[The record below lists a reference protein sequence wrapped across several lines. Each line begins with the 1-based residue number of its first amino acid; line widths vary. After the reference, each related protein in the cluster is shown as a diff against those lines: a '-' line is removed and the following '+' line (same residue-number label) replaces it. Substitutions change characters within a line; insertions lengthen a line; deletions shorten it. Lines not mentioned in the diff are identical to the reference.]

1 MSRPFGV
8 HGHRQARQSAS
19 RCAALCFIVVMAAS
33 GCSAPSREET
43 DAIRIPIDLLP
54 RVLVHAAAE
63 ELRPPELRCENPVRD
78 EDWIALAEELRA
90 ADVALRDSSG
100 GQGGMTS
107 DAEIT
112 ARLKLELETRGWP
125 SPCALGDRASKQ
137 LWFVVQHTPDRAL
150 LDDSLGYFE
159 EAASFG
165 FVPYSQVA
173 TMRDRI
179 LMYAGEPQIYGTQFV
194 CDVESGRWVRWELAE
209 PDHLEDLRRRAG
221 LIPGEWEERV
231 MNHGRPPC
239 GG

>member
-1 MSRPFGV
+1 MSRSSGV
-8 HGHRQARQSAS
+8 HGHRQDRNSPS
-19 RCAALCFIVVMAAS
+19 RLTVLFSIVIMAVS

-54 RVLVHAAAE
+54 RVIIHAAAE
-63 ELRPPELRCENPVRD
+63 EMRSPERRCENPVRD
-78 EDWIALAEELRA
+78 EDWIALAEELRS
-90 ADVALRDSSG
+90 ADMALRDGSG
-100 GQGGMTS
+100 GQDAMSS

-137 LWFVVQHTPDRAL
+137 LWYVVQHSPDRGFL
-150 LDDSLGYFE
+150 EDSLGFFE

-194 CDVESGRWVRWELAE
+194 CDPDSGMWVRWELAE
-209 PDHLEDLRRRAG
+209 PDQLEGLRKRAG
-221 LIPGEWEERV
+221 LVPPAWEMRI
-231 MNHGRPPC
+231 MNHRRPPC